1 MVITGGDEFDVNGIE
16 EAVYRQVVGQDID
29 VEDN

>member
-16 EAVYRQVVGQDID
+16 EVVCRQVVGQDID
-29 VEDN
+29 VDDN